1 MASMS
6 LDPQKNYIIHPQ
18 KFAMGLF
25 IITVIM
31 IFGGLTSAYIVQRGF
46 VPVEK
51 QIIFD
56 LPNVLW
62 TNLAVLLFSSL
73 TMQWSVISVQRQDLK
88 MALFGLFLTFALGIV
103 FLTGQWNAW
112 VQMTQS
118 GLPMVDEQR
127 LDNSVSFFYIFT
139 GLHGLHIVAGLVVL
153 GILLGQQV
161 YGKATSN
168 PARRTV
174 AYEIT
179 AIFWHFLGVLWVY
192 LFVFLLFT
200 QN

>member
-1 MASMS
+1 MASIS
-6 LDPQKNYIIHPQ
+6 LDPQKNHIIHPQ

-73 TMQWSVISVQRQDLK
+73 TIQWSVISVQRQDLK